1 MYGEFHLL
9 YIQDNVYYQVYVDIY
24 ILVAEVK
31 CHFLCSHLWLET
43 CTVYCHGYNCVCIGG
58 SFLCFT

>member
-1 MYGEFHLL
+1 MQCVMCNTMYGEFRLL

-31 CHFLCSHLWLET
+31 CHFLCSHL
-43 CTVYCHGYNCVCIGG
+43 
-58 SFLCFT
+58 